1 MTTTTRLALA
11 ARPGLAQLRI
21 RRMAMLAMAAVIAV
35 AWALQP
41 VRIGRSP
48 VRAQQDPTPTPLPTL
63 SGSSLPYIPP
73 GIPRPE
79 PYGLVFQDGSNDQA
93 CSQDLGEGAVG
104 GVMVRLKDGAGAI
117 LRQQLTNSYGLYD
130 LQDSQT
136 ALGSGSYVIDIVPP
150 SGSGLS
156 FRCARP
162 GSANPPVQQSPIA
175 IQSPGL
181 VPDDLLVT
189 IGVD

>member
-11 ARPGLAQLRI
+11 ARPGLAQRRI
-21 RRMAMLAMAAVIAV
+21 RRLTILAIAAGIAI

-41 VRIGRSP
+41 VRIGQSP
-48 VRAQQDPTPTPLPTL
+48 VRAQQDATPTPLPTL

-79 PYGLVFQDGSNDQA
+79 PVGLVFQDGSNDQA
-93 CSQDLGEGAVG
+93 CVQDLGEGGAE
-104 GVMVRLKDGAGAI
+104 GVMVRLKDGSGAI

-130 LQDSQT
+130 LQDSQA
-136 ALGSGSYVIDIVPP
+136 ALSGGSYTIDIVSP

-162 GSANPPVQQSPIA
+162 GTANPPVQQSPIA

-181 VPDDLLVT
+181 VPDDLLVN